1 MLTKT
6 FKKYLAENVKK
17 KSIYKIRKLVIERAK
32 TCHGNAV

>member
-17 KSIYKIRKLVIERAK
+17 KKNQSAKLVIERAK
-32 TCHGNAV
+32 TCHRNAV